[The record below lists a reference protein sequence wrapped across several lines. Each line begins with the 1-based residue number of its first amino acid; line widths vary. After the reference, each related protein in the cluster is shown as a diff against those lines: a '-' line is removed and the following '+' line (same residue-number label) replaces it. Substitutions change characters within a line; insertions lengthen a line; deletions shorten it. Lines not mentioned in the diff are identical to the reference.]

1 MGLAAA
7 VLGALYLYHY
17 GEDELRAHLLKKLN
31 DHYPG
36 MSINIG
42 STELIS
48 NQGILIRKFSISQP
62 DPDSG
67 ELSPSIFVDQ
77 IKIQCNPALDELL
90 QGRISVQN
98 ISVHGLSAHLVRE
111 RDKNW
116 NLSKLLPLPRFSPK
130 QIALPTLTIVDGT
143 IEVADLSRSQPA
155 IKCDNVDLQL
165 NLTRVLNDLE
175 QPTEHV
181 IAMFSGKLTT
191 AFCRHI
197 QLEGTA
203 ETAAASWQVSGNMQE
218 IEWSPELANSLP
230 FPISEEIQSGLRAEA
245 QINFKVAKASADHP
259 PRFEIDGVVTQG
271 QWHPPRL
278 PQPVTNVTGEFRV
291 DNQGVAV
298 RRLSASLGEGRI
310 RTELHINGFDFQHPY
325 AFSLTAKEFPV
336 TRRLVEALPQSL
348 QATWKKYQ
356 PIGTVSGQIQVTH
369 DGRTTDYDADLT
381 SQNLKLTHY
390 KYRYPITNGQG
401 HARFRDGVFSFDLEG
416 LAGTTPIT
424 INGSLR
430 NPGPQALGYCEIST
444 RGWKPIDDM
453 LIRALPPKAQQFA
466 NKLQLRGNAGFW
478 IRLEREDASEPT
490 PKPHLIVALNEG
502 WINYEMFPYPISDIR
517 GRIVL
522 KDGNWTIDE
531 EFKGWNDGCEIRC
544 QGGWQAAWPDRPLK
558 LNFFANNVTL
568 DNELKRALRPNAQQV
583 WDSLRPHGTLEQLQV
598 HLRMSD
604 RSPDISLDINA
615 LQRSEKQRLDKQLS
629 EKDRLKQRNELAI
642 QPTWFPYRMS
652 DVSGLV
658 RWRDGELTVQRLVG
672 KHNDTTLRANLSGTT
687 AATGAWQ
694 INLTDVAVDNLQLDN
709 DLTHALPKRA
719 SNAIN
724 QIGANGLFSIH
735 GAVFFARKNATA
747 PVESSW
753 DVALQL
759 EQASLHAGQPLTH
772 IFGEINLRGSGLGQQ
787 FWSRGAM
794 NVDSMLCRN
803 IQFTQLKGPI
813 WLDSTRLAIGRRVP
827 PADRQAP
834 SQPLL
839 AKLYGGEMS
848 ADLEVTMAEHA
859 NFATRIQINSADV
872 ATMGRDLQ
880 IGSGNLSGK
889 AFAEL
894 VMTGSTRGKH
904 TFNGQGSLQL
914 RDANMYELPIVL
926 AVLNRMSS
934 GKSDNTAFTNSDIAY
949 RISNGYV
956 YFDRFDLSGDAITLK
971 GIGEMSLERQIN
983 LDFYSIVGR
992 EQLWSPIV
1000 RPFLGE
1006 ASRQFL
1012 QIHVDGTLDN
1022 PITRQEVL
1030 PGLNETLQQLFPEQ
1044 IAPPQTPRTTASPS
1058 LLKSWK

>member
-1 MGLAAA
+1 
-7 VLGALYLYHY
+7 
-17 GEDELRAHLLKKLN
+17 
-31 DHYPG
+31 
-36 MSINIG
+36 MSISIG

-62 DPDSG
+62 HPDSG
-67 ELSPSIFVDQ
+67 ELSSLIFVDQ
-77 IKIQCNPALDELL
+77 IKVQCDPALDDLL

-98 ISVHGLSAHLVRE
+98 VTVDGLSAQLIRE
-111 RDKNW
+111 RDQSW
-116 NLSKLLPLPRFSPK
+116 NLSKLLPLPRFNPE
-130 QIALPTLTIVDGT
+130 QIKLPTLTIVNGT
-143 IEVADLSRSQPA
+143 IEVTDLSRSQPT
-155 IKCDNVDLQL
+155 IKCENVDLQV
-165 NLTRVLNDLE
+165 NLTRVLDDLQ

-181 IAMFSGKLTT
+181 IAMFSGKLATP
-191 AFCRHI
+191 FCRHI
-197 QLEGTA
+197 ELEGAATTA
-203 ETAAASWQVSGNMQE
+203 HGGWQVSGNMQE
-218 IEWSPELANSLP
+218 IEWSPELATTLP
-230 FPISEEIQSGLRAEA
+230 FAMSEEIQSGLRAEA
-245 QINFKVAKASADHP
+245 QVTFHVSRASANAP
-259 PRFEIDGVVTQG
+259 PQFELDGIVTQG

-278 PQPVTNVTGEFRV
+278 PQPVTNVTGEFQV
-291 DNQGVAV
+291 NNQGVVV

-336 TRRLVEALPQSL
+336 TRRLIEALPQSL
-348 QATWKKYQ
+348 QATWEKYQ
-356 PIGTVSGQIQVTH
+356 PIGTVSGQIQITH
-369 DGRTTDYDADLT
+369 DGRTTDYDADVT
-381 SQNLKLTHY
+381 CHNLKLTHY
-390 KYRYPITNGQG
+390 KYRYPITNCQG
-401 HARFRDGVFSFDLEG
+401 HAKFRDGVFGFNLEG

-424 INGSLR
+424 INGSMR
-430 NPGPQALGYCEIST
+430 NPGPQSLGYCEIST

-466 NKLQLRGNAGFW
+466 HKLQLRGNVGFW
-478 IRLEREDASEPT
+478 IRLEREDPSLPA

-522 KDGNWTIDE
+522 KNGNWKIEE

-544 QGGWQAAWPDRPLK
+544 QGGWDAALTDRPLK
-558 LNFFANNVTL
+558 LDFFANNVTL

-583 WDSLRPHGTLEQLQV
+583 WDGLRPHGALEELKIQ
-598 HLRMSD
+598 LRMSD

-615 LQRSEKQRLDKQLS
+615 LQRSTKNRPEQRQ
-629 EKDRLKQRNELAI
+629 ELAI
-642 QPTWFPYRMS
+642 QPTWFPYRMG
-652 DVSGLV
+652 DVSGLAH
-658 RWRDGELTVQRLVG
+658 WRDGELTVQRLVA

-687 AATGAWQ
+687 SATGAWQ

-719 SNAIN
+719 SSAIN
-724 QIGANGLFSIH
+724 QIGANGLFAIH
-735 GAVFFARKNATA
+735 GAVIFAKKHGDA
-747 PVESSW
+747 PLESSW

-759 EQASLHAGQPLTH
+759 EQASLHAGQPLTN

-787 FWSRGAM
+787 FWSRGVV
-794 NVDSMLCRN
+794 NIDSMLCRN
-803 IQFTQLKGPI
+803 IQLTELQGPI

-839 AKLYGGEMS
+839 AKLYGGRIA
-848 ADLEVTMAEHA
+848 ADLEVTLAEHA

-926 AVLNRMSS
+926 AVLSRMSS

-971 GIGEMSLERQIN
+971 GIGEMSLERKLN

-1022 PITRQEVL
+1022 PVTRQEVL

-1044 IAPPQTPRTTASPS
+1044 IAPTQESRTSASPS
-1058 LLKSWK
+1058 ILGRWK